1 MIKSF
6 SPRGHSPIFFGELH
20 HLSKGA
26 PPNPIFS
33 ANSSVR
39 QFFTMPAP
47 LFFMVTIEFFV
58 SFSSLLSWRVLFGA
72 STVNY
77 EIHLLLGG
85 CSNSRVPKS
94 WEQASL
100 QTSAHSLASTTSS
113 SHPYIMGLSQLTC
126 REFKTFSS
134 EERSGWSGQQLGIL
148 EYRVP
153 TVQKTHFILY
163 GMQITYKC
171 SQSSDAII
179 STIVRAVYFCEHL
192 FRSF

>member
-1 MIKSF
+1 MVCILYLKGVAIFDQILFPKRPF
-6 SPRGHSPIFFGELH
+6 SNFFGELH

-58 SFSSLLSWRVLFGA
+58 SFYSLLSWRVLFGA

-94 WEQASL
+94 
-100 QTSAHSLASTTSS
+100 
-113 SHPYIMGLSQLTC
+113 
-126 REFKTFSS
+126 
-134 EERSGWSGQQLGIL
+134 
-148 EYRVP
+148 
-153 TVQKTHFILY
+153 
-163 GMQITYKC
+163 
-171 SQSSDAII
+171 
-179 STIVRAVYFCEHL
+179 
-192 FRSF
+192 